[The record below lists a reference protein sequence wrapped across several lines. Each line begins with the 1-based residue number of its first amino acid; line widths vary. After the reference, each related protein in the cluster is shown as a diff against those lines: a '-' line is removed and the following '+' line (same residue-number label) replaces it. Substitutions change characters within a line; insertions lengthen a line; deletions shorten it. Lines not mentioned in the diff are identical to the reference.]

1 MKITK
6 FLVPIL
12 LLTSLNLSIIASQ
25 GEKKGYFNKMAQTL
39 NLSKD
44 QLEKIKEYKNAHK
57 GERGSF
63 KEIKELR
70 QKIEQAFLENA
81 SDEIIKELHGKIK
94 VLREKGEDAKL
105 SKMIA
110 FKNLLNEEQ
119 RKKFLEFKKDR
130 RSKGKK

>member
-12 LLTSLNLSIIASQ
+12 LLTSLNLSVSASQ
-25 GEKKGYFNKMAQTL
+25 GEKKGYFKEMAQTL
-39 NLSKD
+39 NLSKE
-44 QLEKIKEYKNAHK
+44 QLEKIKEYKSAHK
-57 GERGSF
+57 GERGNF

-81 SDEIIKELHGKIK
+81 SDDVIKELHGKIK
-94 VLREKGEDAKL
+94 VLREKGEEAKL
-105 SKMIA
+105 TKMIA
-110 FKNLLNEEQ
+110 FKNILNQEQ
-119 RKKFLEFKKDR
+119 RKKFLELKKER